1 MTRSQFLCL
10 IDEMIEAAPGTAR
23 EDHSLADLEG
33 WDSLAAVSFVA
44 EVNARLGLT
53 LSAKRLTEASTV
65 RDLIRLVDGS
75 LED

>member
-10 IDEMIEAAPGTAR
+10 IDEMIEAQPGTVR
-23 EDHSLADLEG
+23 EDDTLAELEG

-44 EVNARLGLT
+44 AVNERLGLT
-53 LSAKRLTEASTV
+53 LSAKHLVEASTV
-65 RDLIRLVDGS
+65 RDLLRLVDGR